1 MGRTTTLLPT
11 RPFLVR
17 PNESTSMTE
26 TNADACARYGE
37 YVLIVPLRFN
47 SGERVPT
54 ALRQRIEGM
63 LLDRFGGFSADRNI
77 DGAWRAPDGRVY
89 SDRHDEYRL
98 AAPDAG
104 RVLVV
109 AREIGD
115 LLDQHAVYVRYPN
128 NRVEIVRIDPTPLT
142 SVSTSKGATT

>member
-11 RPFLVR
+11 RPFLERQHRTTTVTDSSG
-17 PNESTSMTE
+17 E
-26 TNADACARYGE
+26 AFARYGE

-47 SGERVPT
+47 SGQRVPT

-63 LLDRFGGFSADRNI
+63 LLDRFDGFSADRNI
-77 DGAWRAPDGRVY
+77 DGAWRGPDGRVY

-98 AAPDAG
+98 AAKDAAS
-104 RVLVV
+104 VLAA

-115 LLDQHAVYVRYPN
+115 LLDQHAIYVRYPN
-128 NRVEIVRIDPTPLT
+128 NRVEIVRIASATPEI
-142 SVSTSKGATT
+142 AQP

>member
-1 MGRTTTLLPT
+1 MGRTSTLMPM
-11 RPFLVR
+11 RPV
-17 PNESTSMTE
+17 PAAWDGGTTE
-26 TNADACARYGE
+26 TDTTIESSRDAVTPFGRYAE
-37 YVLIVPLRFN
+37 YCLIVPLRFN

-63 LLDRFGGFSADRNI
+63 LLDRFDGFSADRDI
-77 DGAWRAPDGRVY
+77 DGAWRAADGQVY

-98 AAPDAG
+98 AASNAG
-104 RVLVV
+104 SVLAV

-128 NRVEIVRIDPTPLT
+128 NRVEIVRLDTA
-142 SVSTSKGATT
+142 S

>member
-17 PNESTSMTE
+17 LHGSTTMTE
-26 TNADACARYGE
+26 PNRDAVARYGE

-47 SGERVPT
+47 TGERVPT

-63 LLDRFGGFSADRNI
+63 LLDRFDGFSADRNI
-77 DGAWRAPDGRVY
+77 DGAWRGPDGQVY
-89 SDRHDEYRL
+89 SDRHDEYLL
-98 AAPDAG
+98 AARDAAS
-104 RVLVV
+104 VLAA

-128 NRVEIVRIDPTPLT
+128 NRVEIVRIASTPP
-142 SVSTSKGATT
+142 S

>member
-1 MGRTTTLLPT
+1 MGRTTTLMPA
-11 RPFLVR
+11 RPVLAR
-17 PNESTSMTE
+17 PNGTTTMTE
-26 TNADACARYGE
+26 TRDDAFGRYGE

-63 LLDRFGGFSADRNI
+63 LLDRFDGFSADRNI
-77 DGAWRAPDGRVY
+77 DGAWRGPDGRVY

-98 AAPDAG
+98 AARDAAS
-104 RVLVV
+104 VLAA

-115 LLDQHAVYVRYPN
+115 LLDQHAIYVRYPN
-128 NRVEIVRIDPTPLT
+128 NRVEIVRIET
-142 SVSTSKGATT
+142 SAS